1 MGVILRVEEGGALPH
16 VAWRWEPETDIL
28 AGSLAPAPAGP
39 AGSLELSGHDGSVA
53 VVDLTGGRMAGLDV
67 VVWPEVVT
75 VPDLV
80 IPPTA
85 RHGVIRV
92 LPGNGTPESLAA
104 LELDVALSA
113 RANPAEDLIH
123 LRVGAPRPA
132 TVVQVA
138 DHLHVEVDEGGG
150 LAGFW
155 LGAVP
160 PLLNGDA

>member
-1 MGVILRVEEGGALPH
+1 MGVILRVEEVATLPG

-28 AGSLAPAPAGP
+28 AGSLSPAPNGP

-80 IPPTA
+80 VPAAVRNGT
-85 RHGVIRV
+85 IRIM
-92 LPGNGTPESLAA
+92 PGNGTPESLAA

-113 RANPAEDLIH
+113 RANLAEDLIH
-123 LRVGAPRPA
+123 LRVGAPRPTA
-132 TVVQVA
+132 VVQVA

-155 LGAVP
+155 LSAVP
-160 PLLNGDA
+160 PLLNGDS